1 MASKRWAWVAALAVL
16 VAGITNAHAHVHLCF
31 DGHDP
36 PAAVYLADGSDHDH
50 GLDED
55 IACSGDIDVD
65 LQNQVLAKTVK
76 HDLLAIEP
84 LIVWALAFE
93 PDAASRTALH
103 PASSARTAAL
113 TPQVLGPFRTSVR
126 PLARALV
133 SRAMVFAEESC
144 PDSFGSGCLQ
154 RAPR

>member
-93 PDAASRTALH
+93 PDAASPLPVSAQAR
-103 PASSARTAAL
+103 PAPAPPYTQ
-113 TPQVLGPFRTSVR
+113 PP
-126 PLARALV
+126 P
-133 SRAMVFAEESC
+133 
-144 PDSFGSGCLQ
+144 
-154 RAPR
+154 RAPPR